1 MKTLYGAHQPDEGE
15 IYVRGVQQHFRSPAA
30 AIRLGIGMVF
40 QHFMLADNFTVWENI
55 VLGRE
60 PGTPFNLA
68 AGEARR
74 RIRELSRQYGLAI
87 DPDELVADLGV
98 GEKQRVEILKVL
110 YRGAEILILDE
121 PTAVL
126 VPQEVEEL
134 FTSLRQL
141 TADGA
146 TVIFISHHLDEVLAH
161 ADAITVIRAGKT
173 VGEIA
178 DPSSV
183 TAEQLAELMVGS
195 ELPTPETRA
204 RTVTDRVRLE
214 LVDLTVE
221 PDAKAGAITLGP
233 GADTNATETMAA
245 AQAGRRPL
253 DGVSI
258 KVHGGEIV
266 GIAGVEGNGQTE
278 LIDAIMGLLPA
289 SGDVLVD
296 GVPITGLG
304 TLARREAGLG
314 CIPEDRQRD
323 GMVLAMTVWENVL
336 LGHQNHPAFDRRGFV
351 DRDAA
356 RRRAT
361 EVVAGFDV
369 RTPGI
374 DVRAVDAV
382 GRQPAEA
389 HRRAGDAGR
398 ALRAG
403 GRPPHPRRRRRCPGG
418 DLGRAAR
425 RPRRRQGHA
434 ARVGRPRGADRAVR
448 SPARDAAR
456 PGRRRPRPGDGHA
469 DEVGSYMTGA
479 LQ

>member
-1 MKTLYGAHQPDEGE
+1 MSRARPSTWL
-15 IYVRGVQQHFRSPAA
+15 PA
-30 AIRLGIGMVF
+30 RP
-40 QHFMLADNFTVWENI
+40 AD
-55 VLGRE
+55 GSASC
-60 PGTPFNLA
+60 P
-68 AGEARR
+68 
-74 RIRELSRQYGLAI
+74 RQYGLTI

-110 YRGAEILILDE
+110 YRGAQILILDE

-146 TVIFISHHLDEVLAH
+146 TVIFISHQLDEVLAH

-221 PDAKAGAITLGP
+221 PDAKVGAITLGP

-296 GVPITGLG
+296 GAPITGLG

-314 CIPEDRQRD
+314 YIPEDRQRD
-323 GMVLAMTVWENVL
+323 GMVLGCRCGRTCSSATRTD
-336 LGHQNHPAFDRRGFV
+336 PTFDRRGFI

-356 RRRAT
+356 RQTGRGVWSPTSTCAPPASTCAPPRCRAAT
-361 EVVAGFDV
+361 S
-369 RTPGI
+369 RSSSS
-374 DVRAVDAV
+374 
-382 GRQPAEA
+382 
-389 HRRAGDAGR
+389 
-398 ALRAG
+398 G
-403 GRPPHPRRRRRCPGG
+403 GRCWPSPPCSSPPTRPAASTSVPRRRSGTCCATPAT
-418 DLGRAAR
+418 RA
-425 RPRRRQGHA
+425 RPRCSC
-434 ARVGRPRGADRAVR
+434 RPTSR
-448 SPARDAAR
+448 S
-456 PGRRRPRPGDGHA
+456 
-469 DEVGSYMTGA
+469 
-479 LQ
+479 